1 MVCAGGTWFPY
12 SSIKELVER
21 GPVFVAP
28 KAWAAHVEVLLI
40 SGTSVRVEGVSAA
53 ELSDDINRQIA
64 EAYRRHGARPP
75 A

>member
-12 SSIKELVER
+12 TSIKELVER
-21 GPVFVAP
+21 GPIFVAP
-28 KAWAAHVEVLLI
+28 RAWAAHVEILLI
-40 SGTSVRVEGVSAA
+40 SGSSVRVENVTAA

-64 EAYRRHGARPP
+64 EAYRRHGAGPV